1 MYPLQDLPFI
11 AQALIALPFGLI
23 IGSFLNVVI
32 YRVPRGESVAFP
44 GSHCGVCGTP
54 IKPYDNIP
62 VLSYLI
68 LRGRCRSCKSK
79 ISWRYPGVELLTGL
93 LIAAAVYRDG
103 LTWLGGAEA
112 IFITILIALIFI
124 DAEHYLLPDLIT
136 YPAFLFA
143 IVSLLIVAYSPFS
156 SMNQVLPLQAW
167 LPAFLQS
174 EVLARWA
181 SFIAIALAIPG
192 LLIVDLAENVLFG
205 KYHDFDESDLTD
217 EEKSLDVKWGQQRK
231 RVLVVV
237 GIIGVILQIGWW
249 IVYGFSHP
257 LTSQVQAPTF
267 TVIQSAIGALVGGGT
282 VWCFRA
288 AFFYIRGIEGM
299 GLGDIKLMAFI
310 GAFLGWQSVLLV
322 LFLGTLLGAFGGGLA
337 ALLSRKG
344 MKMQIPYGVPLG
356 ISALFVL
363 FFGQPI
369 LAWYLGK
376 LNP

>member
-1 MYPLQDLPFI
+1 MYPLQELPYI
-11 AQALIALPFGLI
+11 AQAIIALPFGLI

-44 GSHCGVCGTP
+44 GSHCGSCGTP

-93 LIAAAVYRDG
+93 LIAAAIYRDG
-103 LTWLGGAEA
+103 LTWFGGAKA

-124 DAEHYLLPDLIT
+124 DAEHYLLPDVIT

-143 IVSLLIVAYSPFS
+143 IVSLLIATFS
-156 SMNQVLPLQAW
+156 TSSSGTLYYPIQSW
-167 LPAFLQS
+167 LPPFLQG
-174 EVLARWA
+174 EGIARWV
-181 SFIAIALAIPG
+181 SFAAIALAIPG
-192 LLIVDLAENVLFG
+192 LLVVDLAENILFG
-205 KYHDFDESDLTD
+205 KYHDFDASELTV
-217 EEKSLDVKWGQQRK
+217 EEKDLDIKWGQQRK
-231 RVLVVV
+231 QTLFIV
-237 GIIGVILQIGWW
+237 GIIGGVLQIIWW
-249 IVYGFSHP
+249 IVCAQSSHLVTGP
-257 LTSQVQAPTF
+257 ASYIVL
-267 TVIQSAIGALVGGGT
+267 QSIVGVLIGGGT
-282 VWCFRA
+282 VWFFRA
-288 AFFYIRGIEGM
+288 AFFYIRGLEGM

-322 LFLGTLLGAFGGGLA
+322 LFLGTLLGALGGGVA
-337 ALLSRKG
+337 ALSSKKG
-344 MKMQIPYGVPLG
+344 MKLQIPYGVPLG

-369 LAWYLGK
+369 IAWYLSK